1 MPFEVSLSS
10 CWLSGRHEDGY
21 EMLRE
26 IADLGFEYAE
36 LSHGIRVTLMPGILK
51 AVEEG
56 WIKISS
62 THNFCPL
69 PVGVNHPA
77 PNYYQPSSPHS
88 QEREMWVRQ
97 TLSTLDFTTK
107 VKSKRIVMHSG
118 SVVGRFLFDPF
129 RKVNKIKAARG
140 DDFDMVEDIQY
151 LDALEKAKG
160 RLLKKASIAMDNI
173 LNSYSRVLPRAKELG
188 VKLCAE
194 NREGTMELPIDD
206 DMSAFLDTLPEQEAV
221 GYWHDTGHA
230 QIKHEAGLADHYEL
244 LSLNSDRLTGFHLH
258 DVTGEDR
265 DHSEIGTGRINF
277 DRLSQFFQPHHALV
291 LELHPALKVEQVRAS
306 HEIILSLLRNREKEL
321 KS

>member
-36 LSHGIRVTLMPGILK
+36 LSHVIRVTLMPGILK

-97 TLSTLDFTTK
+97 TLSTLDFTT
-107 VKSKRIVMHSG
+107 R
-118 SVVGRFLFDPF
+118 
-129 RKVNKIKAARG
+129 
-140 DDFDMVEDIQY
+140 
-151 LDALEKAKG
+151 
-160 RLLKKASIAMDNI
+160 
-173 LNSYSRVLPRAKELG
+173 
-188 VKLCAE
+188 
-194 NREGTMELPIDD
+194 
-206 DMSAFLDTLPEQEAV
+206 
-221 GYWHDTGHA
+221 
-230 QIKHEAGLADHYEL
+230 
-244 LSLNSDRLTGFHLH
+244 
-258 DVTGEDR
+258 
-265 DHSEIGTGRINF
+265 
-277 DRLSQFFQPHHALV
+277 
-291 LELHPALKVEQVRAS
+291 
-306 HEIILSLLRNREKEL
+306 
-321 KS
+321 